1 MRSKRSARTK
11 RSPRARNATINVR
24 NATIKMTRPTPTR
37 IVRVRRSVKS
47 DRSDRLGR
55 PTMSA
60 QVAPIAPDAPRARS
74 ENSKRLWSAFGAWTL
89 AVVLMSGALIA
100 IGRPSANDTSFSA
113 ATPVSD
119 ELLPDAPRSN
129 PDAQD
134 VATPPV
140 RSSTTAPTTAATP
153 VASASSGVKAAAR
166 ESEPKALAQADVTPE
181 STAPTP
187 PALEIVRN
195 VSGSA
200 QAAPYAAVETGLATV
215 SGCLDD
221 DDKALRLKDVAG
233 ADAPKTRSWKSG
245 FFRKRAAS
253 IAVVDPAGRLGLA
266 THVGERVSLTGRLDD
281 RQMQVRSIERL
292 ASSCE

>member
-1 MRSKRSARTK
+1 
-11 RSPRARNATINVR
+11 
-24 NATIKMTRPTPTR
+24 
-37 IVRVRRSVKS
+37 
-47 DRSDRLGR
+47 
-55 PTMSA
+55 
-60 QVAPIAPDAPRARS
+60 
-74 ENSKRLWSAFGAWTL
+74 
-89 AVVLMSGALIA
+89 MSGALIA
-100 IGRPSANDTSFSA
+100 IGRPSSNDTSFSA

-119 ELLPDAPRSN
+119 ELLPNAPRSN

-140 RSSTTAPTTAATP
+140 RSSAATPTTAATP
-153 VASASSGVKAAAR
+153 VASASSGVKAAASR
-166 ESEPKALAQADVTPE
+166 ESEPKALALADVTPE

-200 QAAPYAAVETGLATV
+200 QAAPYAAVETGLTTV

-253 IAVVDPAGRLGLA
+253 IAVVDPAGRLSLA
-266 THVGERVSLTGRLDD
+266 SHVGERVSLTGRLDD

-292 ASSCE
+292 ASSCD